1 VHDVRVA
8 GWSFPPA
15 SLHRHR
21 DRTISSSSGST
32 EEGRR
37 MVSEDSRVPSGD
49 PEPFL
54 LVFRTCRIVT
64 AQHPRKLP
72 MGPTSLDE

>member
-1 VHDVRVA
+1 
-8 GWSFPPA
+8 
-15 SLHRHR
+15 
-21 DRTISSSSGST
+21 
-32 EEGRR
+32 